1 MDRTRKKIA
10 LALILGLNLGLFA
23 EQVEITSDS
32 FFADEGKQISNFT
45 GNVRIKKGAY
55 DELNADKVV
64 VHFDAKRQPLKY
76 VATGNANFKVA
87 LKDKHYDGKGDV
99 LTYEPK
105 NATYTITG
113 NGYLHEA
120 ETNKNVYGEKIV
132 VNQNEGTYSVNSGEK
147 KPVKF
152 IFQVEDKQK

>member
-1 MDRTRKKIA
+1 MDRARKKIA
-10 LALILGLNLGLFA
+10 LALIFGLNLGLFA

-105 NATYTITG
+105 SATYTITG
-113 NGYLHEA
+113 
-120 ETNKNVYGEKIV
+120 KIV